1 MRDIFRRIVNKIFLN
16 ILEITP
22 TGQIIVNIK
31 NTYSESALEKALRE
45 IQVPSNYLNNGLNT
59 GIPALST
66 GSPGFS
72 MSSLPASTFYQTAQ
86 GGGSGLYQ
94 MSLSLDNIK
103 SGTVHKKAVLNTR
116 MYGAN
121 GGFVLEV
128 QKHNNTTAVSDP
140 TLYIL
145 RNEDIGV
152 QLERIIALEFLQ
164 RE

>member
-1 MRDIFRRIVNKIFLN
+1 MKKLRDIFRRFINKMFLN
-16 ILEITP
+16 ILEITS

-45 IQVPSNYLNNGLNT
+45 IQVSSNYLNNGLT
-59 GIPALST
+59 TLAP
-66 GSPGFS
+66 GSPGLS
-72 MSSLPASTFYQTAQ
+72 ISSLPASTLHQTAQ
-86 GGGSGLYQ
+86 SGLYQ
-94 MSLSLDNIK
+94 MSLSLDNFK
-103 SGTVHKKAVLNTR
+103 TGTVHKKAVLNIR

-128 QKHNNTTAVSDP
+128 QKYNNTTAVSDP

-152 QLERIIALEFLQ
+152 QLERILALEFLQ

>member
-1 MRDIFRRIVNKIFLN
+1 MKKLRDIFRRFINKMFLN
-16 ILEITP
+16 ILEITS
-22 TGQIIVNIK
+22 TGQIIVNVK

-45 IQVPSNYLNNGLNT
+45 IQVSSNYLNNGLT
-59 GIPALST
+59 TLAP
-66 GSPGFS
+66 GSPGLS
-72 MSSLPASTFYQTAQ
+72 ISSLPASTFHQTAQ

-94 MSLSLDNIK
+94 MSLSLDNFK
-103 SGTVHKKAVLNTR
+103 TGTVHKKAVLNIR

-128 QKHNNTTAVSDP
+128 QKQNSNIAVSDP

-152 QLERIIALEFLQ
+152 QLERILALEFLQ